1 VIVLLTG
8 ATGFLGRSLLPV
20 LAERHEVI
28 ALVRRPPAVRATR
41 VRYLEADL
49 TRLDPS
55 SLPARAD
62 VVVHEAALL
71 DDPFGRDPSLSDLAP
86 VNVLGT
92 IRLLDWAANAGVRR
106 FVYGSTGGVTDQGP
120 AGSAVRETAPPRPA
134 NGYGLSKHLAE
145 QAVLTY
151 RWPFGVVCLRYYAP
165 YARDGSNP
173 MVKWVLERLRRGEPI
188 DVGADGGPTFNPIHI
203 DDAVRLTVAAVEA
216 NRVPRVVNLAGPE
229 VVTLARFVE
238 LLGDA
243 IGCRPVL
250 RYGTEPARSWVA
262 DTTRLSRWLG
272 PPRIDVA
279 SGVMREWASD
289 ARIPAVTPGSGRF
302 ARSRRRSRPGGGNGQ
317 TSVGHH
323 HRADR

>member
-1 VIVLLTG
+1 VTG
-8 ATGFLGRSLLPV
+8 
-20 LAERHEVI
+20 
-28 ALVRRPPAVRATR
+28 

-55 SLPARAD
+55 PMPARAD

-120 AGSAVRETAPPRPA
+120 TGSAVRETAPPRPA

-145 QAVLTY
+145 QAVLAY

-173 MVKWVLERLRRGEPI
+173 MVKWIIGRLRAGDPI
-188 DVGADGGPTFNPIHI
+188 DVGADGGPAFNPIHI

-216 NRVPRVVNLAGPE
+216 SRVPRVVNVAGPE

-238 LLGDA
+238 LLGEA
-243 IGCRPVL
+243 IECRPVL

-262 DTTRLSRWLG
+262 DISRLTRTLG
-272 PPRIDVA
+272 TPQVGVA
-279 SGVMREWASD
+279 SGVLREWASD
-289 ARIPAVTPGSGRF
+289 ARSLAVTPGSGRF
-302 ARSRRRSRPGGGNGQ
+302 ARSRRRSRPGGGNVQ
-317 TSVGHH
+317 TSVGHDG
-323 HRADR
+323 RANR